1 METGAVITATSG
13 QAPAEQV
20 SRRSVVVLAAALL
33 LPVLA
38 YTLTVLVPFATS
50 DLDELPLPELAAG
63 ALAPGWPHSG
73 ALDLAGVAAL
83 VLVLLG
89 ALLSLGGAALQL
101 LALLPADRRTL
112 TPWVAAALA
121 LVAVG
126 SVATLY
132 WFLSPL
138 GSALTSW
145 QLD

>member
-1 METGAVITATSG
+1 M
-13 QAPAEQV
+13 
-20 SRRSVVVLAAALL
+20 VVLAAALL